1 VCGLSNNAFNK
12 TIAYFFEFV
21 IQRVLSLLV
30 IPEVQ
35 KQGENKV
42 NDYVFD
48 CRESITYFLLSPIL
62 FLDKQADGFPTA
74 IFMVVALQLPKN
86 LLRE

>member
-1 VCGLSNNAFNK
+1 LC
-12 TIAYFFEFV
+12 IFFEFV
-21 IQRVLSLLV
+21 IWYNFSLLV

-48 CRESITYFLLSPIL
+48 CRESTAYSSLSLVL
-62 FLDKQADGFPTA
+62 FLGRTGCGFPTA
-74 IFMVVALQLPKN
+74 IFMVVAPQLPKN